1 LLDGKVTVVDT
12 GVVLE
17 AVPLP
22 KEIASILDAGG
33 LVGFMR
39 RKIEMDQT

>member
-1 LLDGKVTVVDT
+1 
-12 GVVLE
+12 
-17 AVPLP
+17 VPLP

-39 RKIEMDQT
+39 RKIEADQT